1 MDIRGGFLKLDRV
14 ELDRVCTAP
23 KQLPPRSLPE
33 LAVIGRS
40 NVGKSSLINAL
51 LGRSGFMRVSRTP
64 GRTQAILFVRVGELG
79 YVVDLP
85 GYGYAR
91 APAGVRRSWAALVN
105 GYMESRGGSA
115 ALLLLDVRRE
125 PGEGEHQL
133 MEWFRRFGW
142 EVRVVLTKADKL
154 PRGRRAAAVSA
165 ASKALGLSSETPP
178 LLFSSLTGEG
188 LPALRKLVERSMELA
203 K

>member
-1 MDIRGGFLKLDRV
+1 VKLDRV
-14 ELDRVCTAP
+14 ELERVCTAP

-40 NVGKSSLINAL
+40 NVGKSSLINSL
-51 LGRSGFMRVSRTP
+51 LGRPGFMRVSRTP
-64 GRTQAILFVRVGELG
+64 GRTQAILFVKVGDLG

-85 GYGYAR
+85 GYGYAK
-91 APAGVRRSWAALVN
+91 APEGVRRSWAALVN

-115 ALLLLDVRRE
+115 ALLLVDVRRD
-125 PGEGEHQL
+125 PGQGEHQL
-133 MEWFRRFGW
+133 MDWFRRYGW

-154 PRGRRAAAVSA
+154 PRGRRAAAA
-165 ASKALGLSSETPP
+165 AATARALGLSPDTPP

-188 LPALRKLVERSMELA
+188 LPALRKLVERSMESVR
-203 K
+203 